1 MQISRRTLI
10 AASGAAIL
18 AAALAPYAALAQAN
32 PEALAAAGPLPDQ
45 FIGQPNAPVTII
57 EYASMTCPHCATFHT
72 QTFPQLKAAY
82 LDTGKAR
89 FVLREFPLD
98 PAAAAAFMLAR
109 CAAGDETRLGSPTGP
124 AGSAERYYAVVDA
137 LFAQQRTWASAQNVE
152 QSLFDVARQA
162 GFSRE
167 SFQACLTNQKL
178 YEAVTQ
184 QGERAAKQFEVRS
197 TPTFFVNGKLQ
208 RGALTFAEFSKLI
221 DAELRS

>member
-1 MQISRRTLI
+1 
-10 AASGAAIL
+10 
-18 AAALAPYAALAQAN
+18 
-32 PEALAAAGPLPDQ
+32 
-45 FIGQPNAPVTII
+45 
-57 EYASMTCPHCATFHT
+57 
-72 QTFPQLKAAY
+72 
-82 LDTGKAR
+82 
-89 FVLREFPLD
+89 
-98 PAAAAAFMLAR
+98 
-109 CAAGDETRLGSPTGP
+109 
-124 AGSAERYYAVVDA
+124 
-137 LFAQQRTWASAQNVE
+137 VE